1 MKHQAKRKVLKELQN
16 IPIISVAAKAAGV
29 SRQTVYRWLEED
41 REFRD
46 CFKKA
51 KQSGTYHINDM
62 SESQVVSLIQQ
73 QKWVAVKYWLKNHH
87 PNYKEPP
94 EIKPSRNTEEL
105 TAEEMR
111 TMDEML
117 AKFTKRKNGKS

>member
-1 MKHQAKRKVLKELQN
+1 MKHQAKRKVLKELEN

-41 REFRD
+41 GEFRD
-46 CFKKA
+46 AFHKSKRF
-51 KQSGTYHINDM
+51 GTNHINDM

-94 EIKPSRNTEEL
+94 EIKPSRNSEEM
-105 TAEEMR
+105 TAEEVE
-111 TMDEML
+111 TMNNML